1 MNPPRDRRTHAVQAE
16 VLYLINLLLAP
27 GLAFLV
33 LLWLAR
39 RHRTSVNPLTRSHL
53 RQTLT
58 VSVWAGMLLV
68 GVPVVIAL
76 VGNLD
81 HPTTWI
87 VLLLYVLCCHA
98 TLVLLGV
105 LGLSRAIAG
114 ETFVYPLLGSRKW

>member
-39 RHRTSVNPLTRSHL
+39 RHRASINPLTRSHL

-68 GVPVVIAL
+68 GVPAVIAL

-81 HPTTWI
+81 QPTTWI

-114 ETFVYPLLGSRKW
+114 KTIVYPLLGSRTW

>member
-39 RHRTSVNPLTRSHL
+39 RHRASINPLTRSHL
-53 RQTLT
+53 RQALT

-68 GVPVVIAL
+68 GVPAAIAL

-87 VLLLYVLCCHA
+87 VLVLYVLCCHA

-114 ETFVYPLLGSRKW
+114 KTFVYPLLGSRTW

>member
-16 VLYLINLLLAP
+16 ALYLINLLLAP

-39 RHRTSVNPLTRSHL
+39 RHRASVNPLTRSHL

-58 VSVWAGMLLV
+58 VSIWAGMLLV
-68 GVPVVIAL
+68 GVPAFVAL

>member
-39 RHRTSVNPLTRSHL
+39 RHRASINPLTRSHL

-68 GVPVVIAL
+68 GVPAIIAL

-81 HPTTWI
+81 QPTTWI
-87 VLLLYVLCCHA
+87 VLVLYVLCCHA

-114 ETFVYPLLGSRKW
+114 KTIAYPLLGSRP

>member
-39 RHRTSVNPLTRSHL
+39 SHL
-53 RQTLT
+53 RQALT

-68 GVPVVIAL
+68 GVPAVIAL

-114 ETFVYPLLGSRKW
+114 ETFVYPLLGSRTW

>member
-1 MNPPRDRRTHAVQAE
+1 MNPPRDRRTHDVQAE

-39 RHRTSVNPLTRSHL
+39 RHRASINPLTRSHL

-68 GVPVVIAL
+68 GVPAVIAL

-81 HPTTWI
+81 QPTTWI
-87 VLLLYVLCCHA
+87 VLVLYVLCCHA

-114 ETFVYPLLGSRKW
+114 KTIVYPLLGSRTW